1 MTNARGNTTP
11 HGLTPAPPHPRRSDG
26 LRARQLSS
34 IRRPRFL
41 LGPLHSKAKR
51 RIKDLTKAEQSA
63 RDAGSVLT
71 MSPRRALAQ
80 YKAAP
85 RARRRLP
92 LLPRHTHAQ
101 DTPRHAMDASR
112 ARLPHLQW
120 WALAILLLLLLL
132 VAAPGA
138 VCAAPAAAAAGECE
152 CGGAAAEIREEDA
165 RGALRLKLIA
175 VASILSSGAA
185 GVLVPVLGRSAAA
198 LRPDGDVFFAVKA
211 FAAGVI
217 LATGM
222 VHILPAAF
230 DALAAPA
237 CGGKAGAKGGGGGAF
252 PFAGLVAMCSAMVT
266 MMVDSVAAGYYQR
279 SHFRKARPVDDAA
292 GPAGADEEGA
302 AAEHAG
308 HVHVHTHATH
318 GHAHGHVHDHGGHGR
333 AHGHGAPAAGAS
345 PDDAASVAVSIRHR
359 VISQVLELGI
369 LVHSV
374 IIGVSLGASLRPSTI
389 RPLVGALSF
398 HQFFEGIGLGGC
410 IVQAKFK
417 ARATVIMATFFSL
430 TAPIGIALGIAI
442 TSSYSKHSAT
452 ALVVEGV
459 FNAAAAGILIYMSL
473 VDLLAADFNNPRLQT
488 NMKLQLATYLAL
500 FLGAGLMSLLAK
512 WA

>member
-1 MTNARGNTTP
+1 
-11 HGLTPAPPHPRRSDG
+11 
-26 LRARQLSS
+26 
-34 IRRPRFL
+34 
-41 LGPLHSKAKR
+41 
-51 RIKDLTKAEQSA
+51 
-63 RDAGSVLT
+63 
-71 MSPRRALAQ
+71 SPRA
-80 YKAAP
+80 
-85 RARRRLP
+85 
-92 LLPRHTHAQ
+92 HAH
-101 DTPRHAMDASR
+101 DTPLHAMDATR
-112 ARLPHLQW
+112 ASIHLP
-120 WALAILLLLLLL
+120 LLLARRAWPAALVLLL
-132 VAAPGA
+132 VAPGA
-138 VCAAPAAAAAGECE
+138 VGAAPAAADCQ
-152 CGGAAAEIREEDA
+152 CGGAAAAEIKEEDA

-175 VASILSSGAA
+175 VGSILASGAA
-185 GVLVPVLGRSAAA
+185 GVLVPVLGRSASA

-230 DALAAPA
+230 DALA
-237 CGGKAGAKGGGGGAF
+237 GGGGSKGSGGGGGAF

-292 GPAGADEEGA
+292 DGGRAAVAGDEEGV

-318 GHAHGHVHDHGGHGR
+318 GHAHGHAHDHGGHG
-333 AHGHGAPAAGAS
+333 HGHGAPPAGAS
-345 PDDAASVAVSIRHR
+345 PDDAVSIRHR

-488 NMKLQLATYLAL
+488 NMKLQLVTYLAL

>member
-1 MTNARGNTTP
+1 
-11 HGLTPAPPHPRRSDG
+11 
-26 LRARQLSS
+26 
-34 IRRPRFL
+34 
-41 LGPLHSKAKR
+41 
-51 RIKDLTKAEQSA
+51 
-63 RDAGSVLT
+63 
-71 MSPRRALAQ
+71 MSPRPPRAPA
-80 YKAAP
+80 YKARRARGAASLPPSP
-85 RARRRLP
+85 RARPR
-92 LLPRHTHAQ
+92 PRHAS
-101 DTPRHAMDASR
+101 PRHAMDAGR
-112 ARLPHLQW
+112 VHLRLRLPVR
-120 WALAILLLLLLL
+120 WARPAALVVVLVLLLL
-132 VAAPGA
+132 VATPPGVGA
-138 VCAAPAAAAAGECE
+138 AAAPAAGCE
-152 CGGAAAEIREEDA
+152 CGGKAAEIREEDA

-175 VASILSSGAA
+175 VASILASGATGA
-185 GVLVPVLGRSAAA
+185 LVPVLGRSAPA

-230 DALAAPA
+230 DALASP
-237 CGGKAGAKGGGGGAF
+237 CGGGKGAAF
-252 PFAGLVAMCSAMVT
+252 PFAGLLAMCSAMVT

-292 GPAGADEEGA
+292 EGQHQGGGRGAAAGDEEG

-318 GHAHGHVHDHGGHGR
+318 GHAHGHVHDHGGHGH
-333 AHGHGAPAAGAS
+333 AHGHGHGGPAAGAS
-345 PDDAASVAVSIRHR
+345 PDDASTVAVSIRHR

-417 ARATVIMATFFSL
+417 VRATVIMVAFFSL
-430 TAPIGIALGIAI
+430 TAPMGIALGIAI

-452 ALVVEGV
+452 ALVVEGF

>member
-1 MTNARGNTTP
+1 
-11 HGLTPAPPHPRRSDG
+11 
-26 LRARQLSS
+26 
-34 IRRPRFL
+34 
-41 LGPLHSKAKR
+41 
-51 RIKDLTKAEQSA
+51 
-63 RDAGSVLT
+63 

-92 LLPRHTHAQ
+92 LLPPLPRLRPR
-101 DTPRHAMDASR
+101 PRHAMDASR
-112 ARLPHLQW
+112 ARLPHLKW
-120 WALAILLLLLLL
+120 WAWPASLVLLLLLLL
-132 VAAPGA
+132 VTTPGA
-138 VCAAPAAAAAGECE
+138 VGAAPAAAAAECE

-198 LRPDGDVFFAVKA
+198 LRPDGDIFFAVKA

-237 CGGKAGAKGGGGGAF
+237 CGGKAGAKGGGGAF

-292 GPAGADEEGA
+292 GPAGAADEEGA

-318 GHAHGHVHDHGGHGR
+318 GHAHGHVHDHGGHGHGH

>member
-1 MTNARGNTTP
+1 
-11 HGLTPAPPHPRRSDG
+11 
-26 LRARQLSS
+26 
-34 IRRPRFL
+34 
-41 LGPLHSKAKR
+41 
-51 RIKDLTKAEQSA
+51 
-63 RDAGSVLT
+63 
-71 MSPRRALAQ
+71 
-80 YKAAP
+80 
-85 RARRRLP
+85 
-92 LLPRHTHAQ
+92 
-101 DTPRHAMDASR
+101 MDAAR
-112 ARLPHLQW
+112 ARLRLPVR
-120 WALAILLLLLLL
+120 WARPAALVVVVVLLL
-132 VAAPGA
+132 VVAPLGVGAA
-138 VCAAPAAAAAGECE
+138 AAPAPAE
-152 CGGAAAEIREEDA
+152 CGGKAAEVREEDA
-165 RGALRLKLIA
+165 RGALRLKLVA
-175 VASILSSGAA
+175 VASILAAGAA
-185 GVLVPVLGRSAAA
+185 GALVPVLGRSAPA

-230 DALAAPA
+230 DALAPP
-237 CGGKAGAKGGGGGAF
+237 CGGRGKGAAF

-279 SHFRKARPVDDAA
+279 SHFRKARPVDDATEGQHQGARGA
-292 GPAGADEEGA
+292 GDEEGG
-302 AAEHAG
+302 AEHAG
-308 HVHVHTHATH
+308 HLHVHTHATH
-318 GHAHGHVHDHGGHGR
+318 GHAHGHAHDHGGHG
-333 AHGHGAPAAGAS
+333 HGGAS
-345 PDDAASVAVSIRHR
+345 PDDASSVAVSIRHR

-417 ARATVIMATFFSL
+417 VRATVIMVAFFSL
-430 TAPIGIALGIAI
+430 TAPMGIALGIAI

-473 VDLLAADFNNPRLQT
+473 VDLLAADFHNPRLQT

>member
-1 MTNARGNTTP
+1 MTESSSGVTRFRTNMTNARGNTKASSCRKP
-11 HGLTPAPPHPRRSDG
+11 HGLTAAWPPR
-26 LRARQLSS
+26 
-34 IRRPRFL
+34 IRRPARAPAQL
-41 LGPLHSKAKR
+41 DPTAQITPGPLHFKAAHQDR
-51 RIKDLTKAEQSA
+51 TREQRA
-63 RDAGSVLT
+63 RDAG
-71 MSPRRALAQ
+71 PGAR
-80 YKAAP
+80 AAP
-85 RARRRLP
+85 PPSLP
-92 LLPRHTHAQ
+92 PSLPRHAHAHAD
-101 DTPRHAMDASR
+101 DTPRHAMDAAR
-112 ARLPHLQW
+112 ARVPLRPVR
-120 WALAILLLLLLL
+120 WAWPAAPLALLLLLLLL
-132 VAAPGA
+132 VAPA
-138 VCAAPAAAAAGECE
+138 VGAAAVATECE
-152 CGGAAAEIREEDA
+152 CGGAAAEIKEEDA

-175 VASILSSGAA
+175 VASILASGAT
-185 GVLVPVLGRSAAA
+185 GVLVPVLGRSASA

-230 DALAAPA
+230 DALAPPCDA
-237 CGGKAGAKGGGGGAF
+237 GSGRGKGAAF

-292 GPAGADEEGA
+292 AAGADEEA
-302 AAEHAG
+302 DAEHAG

-318 GHAHGHVHDHGGHGR
+318 GHAHGHAHDHGGHG
-333 AHGHGAPAAGAS
+333 HGGPAAGAS
-345 PDDAASVAVSIRHR
+345 PDDASSFAVSIRHR

-417 ARATVIMATFFSL
+417 VRATMIMATFFSL
-430 TAPIGIALGIAI
+430 TAPMGIALGIAI

>member
-1 MTNARGNTTP
+1 MDA
-11 HGLTPAPPHPRRSDG
+11 A
-26 LRARQLSS
+26 RARVPL
-34 IRRPRFL
+34 RPVRWAW
-41 LGPLHSKAKR
+41 P
-51 RIKDLTKAEQSA
+51 
-63 RDAGSVLT
+63 
-71 MSPRRALAQ
+71 
-80 YKAAP
+80 AAP
-85 RARRRLP
+85 LA
-92 LLPRHTHAQ
+92 LL
-101 DTPRHAMDASR
+101 
-112 ARLPHLQW
+112 
-120 WALAILLLLLLL
+120 LLLLLLL
-132 VAAPGA
+132 VAPA
-138 VCAAPAAAAAGECE
+138 VGAAAVATECE
-152 CGGAAAEIREEDA
+152 CGGAAAEIKEEDA

-175 VASILSSGAA
+175 VASILASGAT
-185 GVLVPVLGRSAAA
+185 GVLVPVLGRSASA

-230 DALAAPA
+230 DALAPPCDA
-237 CGGKAGAKGGGGGAF
+237 GSGRGKGAAF

-292 GPAGADEEGA
+292 AAGADEEA
-302 AAEHAG
+302 DAEHAG

-318 GHAHGHVHDHGGHGR
+318 GHAHGHAHDHGGHG
-333 AHGHGAPAAGAS
+333 HGGPAAGAS
-345 PDDAASVAVSIRHR
+345 PDDASSFAVSIRHR

-417 ARATVIMATFFSL
+417 VRATMIMATFFSL
-430 TAPIGIALGIAI
+430 TAPMGIALGIAI